1 MTDPAQP
8 PPGAGATT
16 DELEAD
22 LAATRARIVDHVD
35 ALAEKVD
42 VKAQAQH
49 KVDDVKAQAA
59 AKVSE
64 VKATAQ
70 EKVAGAQ
77 AKAVDAQAKVSAT
90 AQEQVVERVKALPR
104 PAQIALTAAPV
115 LLVALWIVQKA
126 RRS

>member
-1 MTDPAQP
+1 MTEHVTP
-8 PPGAGATT
+8 PPGADATPE
-16 DELEAD
+16 ELEAD
-22 LAATRARIVDHVD
+22 LAATRARIVGNVD

-77 AKAVDAQAKVSAT
+77 EKVAGAQAKVTAT
-90 AQEQVVERVKALPR
+90 TQEQVVERVKALPR
-104 PAQIALTAAPV
+104 PAQLGLAAAPV
-115 LLVALWIVQKA
+115 LLVVLWLVQRA
-126 RRS
+126 RKS